1 MAWFEPKGFAAVVY
15 GLLVLK
21 PSVVLADE
29 MFHLISIAVAVLILS
44 HSSTTDVVVAR
55 QFEDV
60 DG

>member
-1 MAWFEPKGFAAVVY
+1 MVY

-29 MFHLISIAVAVLILS
+29 MFHLTAIAVAALILP

-55 QFEDV
+55 RFEDV

>member
-1 MAWFEPKGFAAVVY
+1 MVY

-29 MFHLISIAVAVLILS
+29 MFHLIAIAVAVLILP